1 MEFSVRFLKEDDY
14 EVLCQW
20 WKAWRWTAP
29 PRDFLPEN
37 GTGGIMVQKDGV
49 NIVAGFVY
57 FTNSAI
63 AWSEFIIS
71 NFQYKDK
78 DRKEAIIILIKALS
92 EVAKDN
98 GCKYVYTSLKNQSLI
113 NYYAACG
120 FEKGSE
126 NCTEMIKIWQQ

>member
-1 MEFSVRFLKEDDY
+1 MGFSVRFLKEDDY
-14 EVLCQW
+14 EVLCEW
-20 WKAWRWTAP
+20 WKAFRFPAP

-71 NFQYKDK
+71 NFDYKDK
-78 DRKEAIIILIKALS
+78 DRKEAIKILIYELNELS
-92 EVAKDN
+92 KSK
-98 GCKYVYTSLKNQSLI
+98 GSKYIYTVVKNQNLKKIYQEMGYS
-113 NYYAACG
+113 N
-120 FEKGSE
+120 GSVKVD
-126 NCTEMIKIWQQ
+126 EMVLVL

>member
-1 MEFSVRFLKEDDY
+1 MGFSVRFLKEDDY

-20 WKAWRWTAP
+20 WKAFRFPAP

-71 NFQYKDK
+71 NFDYKDK
-78 DRKEAIIILIKALS
+78 DRKEAIKILIYELNELS
-92 EVAKDN
+92 KSK
-98 GCKYVYTSLKNQSLI
+98 GSKYIYTVVKNQNLKKIYQEMGYS
-113 NYYAACG
+113 N
-120 FEKGSE
+120 GSVKVD
-126 NCTEMIKIWQQ
+126 EMVLLL

>member
-1 MEFSVRFLKEDDY
+1 MGFSVRFLKEDDY

-20 WKAWRWTAP
+20 WKAFRFPAP

-71 NFQYKDK
+71 NFDYKDK
-78 DRKEAIIILIKALS
+78 DRKEAIKILIYELNELS
-92 EVAKDN
+92 KSK
-98 GCKYVYTSLKNQSLI
+98 GSKYVYTVVKNQNLKKIYQEMGYS
-113 NYYAACG
+113 N
-120 FEKGSE
+120 GSVKVD
-126 NCTEMIKIWQQ
+126 EMVLVF

>member
-1 MEFSVRFLKEDDY
+1 MGFSVRFLKEDDY
-14 EVLCQW
+14 EVLCEW
-20 WKAWRWTAP
+20 WKAFRFPAP

-71 NFQYKDK
+71 NFDYKDK
-78 DRKEAIIILIKALS
+78 DRKEAIKILIYELNELS
-92 EVAKDN
+92 KSK
-98 GCKYVYTSLKNQSLI
+98 GSKYLYTVVKNQNLKKIYQEMGYS
-113 NYYAACG
+113 N
-120 FEKGSE
+120 GSVAVD
-126 NCTEMIKIWQQ
+126 EMVLVL

>member
-1 MEFSVRFLKEDDY
+1 MGFSVRFLKEDDY

-20 WKAWRWTAP
+20 WKAFRFTAP

-49 NIVAGFVY
+49 NVVAGFVY

-71 NFQYKDK
+71 NFDYKDK
-78 DRKEAIIILIKALS
+78 DRKEAIKILIYELNELS
-92 EVAKDN
+92 KSK
-98 GCKYVYTSLKNQSLI
+98 GSKYVYTVVKNQNLKKIYQEMGYS
-113 NYYAACG
+113 N
-120 FEKGSE
+120 GSVKVD
-126 NCTEMIKIWQQ
+126 EMVLVL

>member
-1 MEFSVRFLKEDDY
+1 MGFSVRFLKEDDY
-14 EVLCQW
+14 EVLCEW
-20 WKAWRWTAP
+20 WKAFRFPAP

-71 NFQYKDK
+71 NFDYKDK
-78 DRKEAIIILIKALS
+78 DRKEAIKILIYELNELS
-92 EVAKDN
+92 KSK
-98 GCKYVYTSLKNQSLI
+98 GSKYVYTVVKNQNLKKIYQEMGYS
-113 NYYAACG
+113 N
-120 FEKGSE
+120 GSVAVD
-126 NCTEMIKIWQQ
+126 EMVLVL

>member
-71 NFQYKDK
+71 NFDYKDK
-78 DRKEAIIILIKALS
+78 DRKEAIKILIYELNELS
-92 EVAKDN
+92 KSK
-98 GCKYVYTSLKNQSLI
+98 GSKYIYTVVKNQNLKKMYQEMGYS
-113 NYYAACG
+113 N
-120 FEKGSE
+120 GSVKVD
-126 NCTEMIKIWQQ
+126 EMVFVL

>member
-1 MEFSVRFLKEDDY
+1 MGFSVRFLKEDDY

-71 NFQYKDK
+71 NFDYKDK
-78 DRKEAIIILIKALS
+78 DRKEAIKILIYELNELS
-92 EVAKDN
+92 KSK
-98 GCKYVYTSLKNQSLI
+98 GSKYIYTVVKNQNLKKMYQEMGYS
-113 NYYAACG
+113 N
-120 FEKGSE
+120 GSVKVD
-126 NCTEMIKIWQQ
+126 EMVFVL

>member
-1 MEFSVRFLKEDDY
+1 MGFSVRFLKEDDY
-14 EVLCQW
+14 EVLCEW
-20 WKAWRWTAP
+20 WKAFRFPAP

-71 NFQYKDK
+71 NFDYKDK
-78 DRKEAIIILIKALS
+78 DRKEAIKILIYELNELS
-92 EVAKDN
+92 KSK
-98 GCKYVYTSLKNQSLI
+98 GSKYIYTVVKNQNLKKIYQEMGYS
-113 NYYAACG
+113 N
-120 FEKGSE
+120 GSIKVD
-126 NCTEMIKIWQQ
+126 EMVLVL

>member
-71 NFQYKDK
+71 NFDYKDK
-78 DRKEAIIILIKALS
+78 DRKEAIKILIYELNELS
-92 EVAKDN
+92 KSK
-98 GCKYVYTSLKNQSLI
+98 GSKYIYTVVKNQNLKKIYEGMGYS
-113 NYYAACG
+113 N
-120 FEKGSE
+120 GSVKVD
-126 NCTEMIKIWQQ
+126 EMVLVL